1 MNYGE
6 RNWEVSNP
14 QSLHYLEAL
23 RERLWNFNWIKRPIP
38 YGDIGYLIENLS
50 PPDLK
55 FWASAQ
61 ENLVIPQYMFKCF
74 TCKAPG
80 APVLHCPKCVSNWFV
95 MPPAVMA
102 NKLDIFREIWNFC
115 TRKVDMVTPE
125 DMRMKTWAQME
136 TEL

>member
-14 QSLHYLEAL
+14 QSLRYLEAL
-23 RERLWNFNWIKRPIP
+23 RERLWNFNWIKQPIP
-38 YGDIGYLIENLS
+38 YGNVWYLTKNFS

-55 FWASAQ
+55 FWASAPQ
-61 ENLVIPQYMFKCF
+61 KDSIPEYMYKCF
-74 TCKAPG
+74 SCKYPG
-80 APVLHCPKCVSNWFV
+80 LVCLHCDKCIDRWFA

-102 NKLDIFREIWNFC
+102 NKLDIFREVWTFC
-115 TRKVDMVTPE
+115 TRKVDIVTPE